1 MSAKKKGTDFS
12 WLPFEILVV
21 AFAVLVMIVIGISG
35 QYLPDWALAI
45 WMQTKEILA
54 VAWWFFAK
62 TWWFWYFAFGLY
74 ITELM
79 WLFWRQEVFKH
90 HDLTWKMFEIIIP
103 REILKGPRGMEQVL
117 QTIRETRN
125 APANFEEWY
134 IDGEVTRWQSLEVT
148 SFGGEI
154 HMYVRCYKKQAH
166 LIEAAFLSYYPDV
179 ELIEVEDYAQKLPH
193 TASDMIANG
202 YEMYGSELLLARSPM
217 YPLRTYRDFE
227 SPDEETLF
235 DPMSTL
241 LEVLSKVRKNEL
253 VGIQFVIV
261 PAPPS
266 WNHHFEH
273 EVEELRNKKE
283 PGEFFAI
290 KTARQSDILKAV
302 EENISK
308 PAFETI
314 IRFIYLA
321 PKELYYDAYGRRG
334 IMSTFNQYA
343 SLDLNYFTQ
352 NFSAATPTKVWN
364 FPYIFH
370 NTRSFLRKQR
380 MLNDYIHRATAP
392 ESWLERVMQSHPM
405 NWNHTQAYPLNVEVL
420 ATMFHPPQRY
430 VLTAPHIRRSESK
443 KAGPSAG
450 LPIYGEEAAL
460 EKFQ

>member
-1 MSAKKKGTDFS
+1 MSAKKKGVDFS
-12 WLPFEILVV
+12 WVPFEIVVV

-35 QYLPDWALAI
+35 SYFPDWALAI
-45 WMQTKEILA
+45 WLQAKEIFD

-62 TWWFWYFAFGLY
+62 TWWFWYFVIGLY

-90 HDLTWKMFEIIIP
+90 HDLKWKMFEVIIP

-117 QTIRETRN
+117 QTIRENRN
-125 APANFEEWY
+125 AAGDFEEWY
-134 IDGEVTRWQSLEVT
+134 IDGEVTRWISLELT

-154 HMYVRCYKKQAH
+154 HMYIRSYKKQAH
-166 LIEAAFLSYYPDV
+166 LIEAALLSYYPDV
-179 ELIEVEDYAQKLPH
+179 ELVEVEDYAEKLPH
-193 TASDMIANG
+193 NAADMEAAG
-202 YEMYGSELLLARSPM
+202 YEIYGTELLLAKSGA

-235 DPMSTL
+235 DPMSTM
-241 LEVLSKVRKNEL
+241 LEMLAKAKKNEL
-253 VGIQFVIV
+253 VGIQFVLT
-261 PAPPS
+261 PAPPDWS
-266 WNHHFEH
+266 HHFEE
-273 EVEELRNKKE
+273 EVEKLRNKKD

-302 EENISK
+302 EENLSK

-314 IRFIYLA
+314 IRFVYLS
-321 PKELYYDAYGRRG
+321 PKEIWYDSYARRG
-334 IMSTFNQYA
+334 LISAFNQY
-343 SLDLNYFTQ
+343 SVLDQNFFTQ
-352 NFSAATPTKVWN
+352 NFSVATRVKIWN
-364 FPYIFH
+364 FPYIFPK
-370 NTRSFLRKQR
+370 TRNFLRKQR
-380 MLNDYIHRATAP
+380 MLNDYIHRAVAP

-405 NWNHTQAYPLNVEVL
+405 NWNHTKAFPLNVEVI

-450 LPIYGEEAAL
+450 LPIYGDEAAL